1 MSLPI
6 SVETTDS
13 LYSEVSVADIRQTQK
28 RERQLDAIS
37 EVLTLAL
44 LLTLAL
50 TLYYLSSTA
59 FDLLPAAIFDD
70 NTLRILLAG
79 FVLIVLLY
87 LADQRR
93 RLRKQVID
101 TLSEIEQA
109 RAELDETVTWLG
121 FSHEAASRLGSE
133 GLSTGL
139 IHVLTDAAR
148 LFKADAAAVIGA
160 DLEASYVSS
169 DVPEAEAWRA
179 LMSIGLEAAGRSDPL
194 LMKSVGNNG
203 GAAIAVPLR
212 VDNELRFV
220 LGVWRRDTPFE
231 AEQLT
236 SLGLMGRM
244 IEMALEREESL
255 EEAQSQLE
263 GTLSVLQYLVSDKRP
278 DYSQH
283 AMRVAELAST
293 IGREMGLPPRVR
305 KELRLAGLVHDVGI
319 LNMPRD
325 MGDASRALS
334 HEEMLIMQQ
343 HPRIGAEIADAANF
357 DPVVHEAVHGHHER
371 LDGSGYPGKLEGDQI
386 PLTARILAVC
396 EVWDSMTHRSYH
408 GGPSGFNA
416 ATEELAGNAGVLYDA
431 NVVDILLDQ
440 VAEDDGSRL
449 LIDELDASAVAYVVR
464 P

>member
-1 MSLPI
+1 
-6 SVETTDS
+6 
-13 LYSEVSVADIRQTQK
+13 VADIRQAQK

-37 EVLTLAL
+37 EILVLGL
-44 LLTLAL
+44 LLTLSM
-50 TLYYLSSTA
+50 TVYYLSSTA
-59 FDLLPAAIFDD
+59 LPLIPSRFFSD
-70 NTLRILLAG
+70 NTLRVLMAG

-101 TLSEIEQA
+101 SLAEIEAA
-109 RAELDETVTWLG
+109 RSELDETVRWLG
-121 FSHEAASRLGSE
+121 FSHAAASRLGTE
-133 GLSTGL
+133 GLSVGL
-139 IHVLTDAAR
+139 IHVLTDAAK
-148 LFKADAAAVIGA
+148 LFKADAAAVIGE
-160 DLEASYVSS
+160 DLEAAYVSEA
-169 DVPEAEAWRA
+169 VPEDEAWRA

-194 LMKSVGNNG
+194 LMKTVGSNG

-212 VDNELRFV
+212 VAGELRFV
-220 LGVWRRDTPFE
+220 LGVWRRNSAFE

-263 GTLSVLQYLVSDKRP
+263 GTLSVLQFLVADKRP

-283 AMRVAELAST
+283 AMRVAELASG
-293 IGREMGLPPRVR
+293 IGREMGLPQRVR

-325 MGDASRALS
+325 MGNANRSLT

-357 DPVVHEAVHGHHER
+357 DPVVHEAVCGHHER
-371 LDGSGYPGKLEGDQI
+371 LDGSGYPNKLRGDQI

-396 EVWDSMTHRSYH
+396 EVWDSMTHRTYH
-408 GGPSGFNA
+408 GDSDDIANA
-416 ATEELAGNAGVLYDA
+416 EDELRDNAGSLYDA
-431 NVVDILLDQ
+431 RVVETLLSKVVD
-440 VAEDDGSRL
+440 AEGT
-449 LIDELDASAVAYVVR
+449 ELHIAELTSAEGVHAS
-464 P
+464 